1 VRVDDLFLLLASF
14 TIVLLVAMNIA
25 TSYRTLL
32 DALDAAPSD
41 RLFVLEW
48 HDVDDC
54 HSVTFGD
61 FRRRAS
67 QHACFLKQQGVR
79 CGDRVVFVM
88 PQGIALMAAFVGSM
102 SLGALPAI
110 LAYPNKK
117 VDSAKYSSGLGGVT
131 ATLKA
136 PHVVV
141 DANFPKDLIGDVS
154 TSGATKLIHSP
165 DSIESLGE
173 LDPVHLSLHPQGLAF
188 IQHSAGTTGL
198 QKGVALSHSAVL
210 RQLSHLVE
218 VLNVSAVDRLYSW
231 LPLYHDMGLI
241 ACFMLPMV
249 CHLSVIMQPPA
260 EWVLRPETMLK
271 LIHDHKC
278 TLAWLPNF
286 TFQFVPRRASAVSR
300 SPYDM
305 SSLRALINCSEPVKT
320 ESMSEFYEAFANQGL
335 KREALQS
342 SYAMA
347 ENVFAV
353 TQSEPEGPLQIYAD
367 GQRFRSEHLIDEV
380 PSNTEGAISFTS
392 SGRLL
397 PQNQARI
404 VSETGETLPSLHVGE
419 ILIKSDSL
427 FDGYFNRPDLTA
439 QVMIDGWYRTGDF
452 GFFHGAE
459 LFVVGRKKDL
469 LIIGGEN
476 IYPQD
481 VEEIVCSHPAV
492 HDGRAVALGLFNP
505 GLGTEELVVVAEVEQ
520 QEVLEKSAQI
530 ERELRAK
537 VFVEMGVSVR
547 FLFLKPPRWIVKS
560 TAGKLARSTTREK
573 LLREYPGLR
582 SQRMEDL

>member
-25 TSYRTLL
+25 TTYRTLL

-573 LLREYPGLR
+573 LLREYPGLG